1 MPINSS
7 KFISCNADLSSAKSA
22 ALLNAFHV
30 STLSIKSSTTNQ

>member
-7 KFISCNADLSSAKSA
+7 KFIFCNGDLSNAKSA

-30 STLSIKSSTTNQ
+30 STLPIKPSTTNL